1 MTTDSVFKT
10 CMDKTWFYPYV
21 LANGEC
27 VPSAHD
33 HALDAIHHT
42 RTHMLHAALDEH
54 FAENSTS
61 LTAIDL
67 ACHQGWFAVEL
78 AKRGFNRVLA
88 TDARAHHTAD
98 TRLISEAYQLQQYID
113 TLTCD
118 VHALDS
124 QSLGQF
130 DLVLCLGLIYHLE
143 NPIGALRKAHALC
156 KQVCIIE
163 TQIAPGQTG
172 LVDYGSHRFVKP
184 IEASFVVVDETYETH
199 GPEASTLGIS
209 LIPDL
214 NGLIWILKRIGF
226 KTVKILPAPENAYEQ
241 LRYGKRVML
250 AAYVS

>member
-1 MTTDSVFKT
+1 MTTDSVLKA

-21 LANGEC
+21 LSNGEC

-42 RTHMLHAALDEH
+42 RTQMLHTTLDEH
-54 FAENSTS
+54 FAENATS

-88 TDARAHHTAD
+88 TDAREHHTDD
-98 TRLISEAYQLQQYID
+98 TRLISEAYQLQQHID

-118 VHALDS
+118 VHALDL
-124 QSLGQF
+124 QALGQF

-156 KQVCIIE
+156 KQLCIIE

-226 KTVKILPAPENAYEQ
+226 KTVKVLPAPENAYEQ

-250 AAYVS
+250 AAYVN